1 MSHWP
6 TNQHQLLLLTHKIFL
21 EIQVPTVSFPEA
33 WQHQM
38 IDTFEMARTDGSLV
52 IPCSAYL
59 EVMKFMHVSDD
70 TRKQIMAILDEF
82 IRSCIDSP
90 SKKYLAVF
98 SFGLGLESYM
108 QYEAISKHTSSD
120 VVALVINLASQY
132 GTLPPYLEAVLFY
145 VTSNHFGK
153 TDVKV
158 DQLVDVLVENLHSP
172 FHILRKLSLQI
183 LNALLVDPLSQE
195 AEAIKIALAIE
206 NSPLDLQ
213 SARMISLNVRSLALQ
228 YKTNSSH
235 NWLRRAIPHFCFGIL
250 TFKLSQLW
258 DESITVLKQ
267 ICETKHG
274 EETVSEIVFQWL
286 GESEPLAKDDLQ
298 PYSKQPETRSL
309 NQFQCSNL
317 ERVEKLI
324 QEDASMMSNPIEQL
338 KQKFDQSH
346 QIFSRRVS
354 GASALSLRVLSRIP
368 SIAEKRSRLFVP
380 KFLQWA
386 ATESQEDVKDPP
398 NTSQPSELQQNKLVS
413 TRLNYKDQRA
423 MLDLI
428 SSFNNPK
435 ALYRSSEVFDALKGL
450 LANGDVEIQRSA
462 LKAIFGWKIKS
473 IEPYQE
479 NLMNLLDDA
488 RLREEISNFL
498 HRDDAIQDE
507 HLQTLTPV
515 LIRILYGKM
524 IAKAGTA
531 SGKQGQSARRKAV
544 IGALSRLKESGFR
557 EFVVLTLGSLNSL
570 EILEDSHLEEK
581 LPSPNKLTARKQ
593 VGLINMMKDML
604 ETLGSQL
611 APFTKRLINALL
623 YCMINA
629 ARELATV
636 LEPEVT
642 EAPQISLLKHIRQ
655 LGIQCLNL
663 IFQYGDLKE
672 LEPYLPVIFIELI
685 SPRLEKFPVDTAQS
699 VSGLLLLFS
708 TWASSPQMV
717 NLLGEYD
724 TRLIKSIADCLEVPS
739 AKEVVKIYV
748 VEDILKQF
756 INICK
761 RILATQSDP
770 DHDLQLNSVLQKLF
784 HSNAEFI
791 LERLG
796 NLLRK
801 SPSKAFLGSAI
812 ELVSMMAPMMKESSQ
827 VGSLLEISTF
837 LLNQPSHRVSPR
849 SKGDLLHILQHFV
862 PLVDLSSFIG
872 LQDRI
877 FFTVSSL
884 FGYFKDRINR
894 LALTK
899 VLLVLADK
907 DSEIKDVASLCR
919 SLNSFLEQKLDEP
932 DFDER
937 LRAFNTINEV
947 QFKDFTSKQWR
958 PLVYNMLFF
967 IKDTQELAIRSN
979 ASFALRRFVET
990 NKYDVEEAK
999 SSELVKLVLL
1009 PALRQGAFESSEL
1022 VRAEYL
1028 GVMAHLIRQNP
1039 SWNETSDMLTLLVI
1053 EDEEASFFGNILH
1066 IQQHRRLRALRR
1078 LASHGCHL
1086 GLRSVNVAHFLI
1098 PLIEHFIFDKAED
1111 ENAHNVAAE
1120 TILTIKALE
1129 PSLEWSQF
1137 RSLFKR
1143 YCGYISTKPDLV
1155 KTIIKLLGGTIDSLS
1170 AICKTSTVQAGQ
1182 YMSLNGTSA
1191 SEGSIDYSNSKLS
1204 ATRPGQEKFTDE
1216 LKTNFLPSLL
1226 QYIHDKDESTVSLRV
1241 PVAVST
1247 VKLLQLLPQDQFQ
1260 DRLPAVLTD
1269 VCNILR
1275 SRSQESRDVTRKT
1288 LVEISTLVGPTCFE
1302 FILKELR
1309 SALSRGYQLHVL
1321 SYTVHAILVATASI
1335 FHPGDLNYCLPQIVS
1350 IIMDDIFG
1358 AAGLEKDAEE
1368 YVSKMKEVKASK
1380 SFDSMELV
1388 SKTATAEHFSFLINP
1403 LRVLLEGKLDLKM
1416 ARKIDELLRRVTTG
1430 LLRNE
1435 ATKDQIVLVFCYNL
1449 IQETYK
1455 DVDTIQKSTSRQD
1468 QQGNKF
1474 YVKSMETNKSRNRG
1488 STSSYQYKL
1497 TRFSL
1502 DLLRSVLHKYDT
1514 LRTPENIQGFI
1525 PIVND
1530 LLVQSN
1536 EEIQISAIRLLTT
1549 IVQVPMKQIDENADI
1564 YIRQCVKIFKALVST
1579 NSELAQAALKL
1590 VSGILRERRTIEIK
1604 EYDLAYLLKR
1614 LLPDLEEPDR
1624 QGVVFNFL
1632 KAVLGRKV
1640 IITEVYE
1647 VLDTV
1652 ATIMVT
1658 NQTKAARDMARTVYF
1673 QFIMEYPQGKGR
1685 FSKQLSFLTK
1695 NLDYKYQEGRQSV
1708 MEVIHLLLLK
1718 VNGNLVQ
1725 EINDT
1730 FMVPLVLVMVNDE
1743 SAVCREMAGTLL
1755 KTSIERA
1762 DTNRTKSLLNL
1773 IRSWLDQSGN
1783 SLLARAALQ
1792 LYTIY
1797 IDIAPGKAEHEL
1809 PFIHSRVSQIL
1820 NFTDRA
1826 EADWEL
1832 LYFALQTFTKT
1843 TQLYPRSAFGT
1854 DLTPLWASV
1863 RQRLSFP
1870 HSWVKLSASKLLE
1883 AYFADFARENAKV
1896 EVSTLPLSGS
1906 GGLILTRD
1914 VVIETARAML
1924 ASLRVPGISEE
1935 LANQSMRNLVFLGKI
1950 MSKTGMLWQQDDRQ
1964 QLEIDTYEDDDGS
1977 GEEEEEAEEE
1987 EEEDAPLKVASSK
2000 TAVAFM
2006 LERVSAILRRGPSSP
2021 KTPSLIPLKA
2031 SLQLISALCTHLPIQ
2046 TLSPSIPTILLP
2058 LHNLTDPAIPS
2069 PSASLSDPDFAPAY
2083 KSLIASGTEILTL
2096 LQDKL
2101 GTTLFLEKLSR
2112 VREEVKARRE
2122 GRRAKRRIEAVA
2134 EPEKAGRDKV
2144 RKGERKRERRREKGV
2159 AERGRRRGW

>member
-6 TNQHQLLLLTHKIFL
+6 TNQLQLLLLTHKIFL

-33 WQHQM
+33 WQHQI
-38 IDTFEMARTDGSLV
+38 IDTFEMARTDESLV

-59 EVMKFMHVSDD
+59 EAMKFMHVSDH
-70 TRKQIMAILDEF
+70 TRKQIMAILGEL
-82 IRSCIDSP
+82 IQSCIDSP
-90 SKKYLAVF
+90 LKKDLTVF
-98 SFGLGLESYM
+98 SFGFGLESYI
-108 QYEAISKHTSSD
+108 QYEANSKHRSSD
-120 VVALVINLASQY
+120 VLALVISLASQY

-183 LNALLVDPLSQE
+183 LNALLPDPLSRE

-213 SARMISLNVRSLALQ
+213 SARMISLNIRSLALQ

-235 NWLRRAIPHFCFGIL
+235 NWLQRAIPHFCFGIL
-250 TFKLSQLW
+250 SFKLSQLW

-298 PYSKQPETRSL
+298 PYSKQSETQPL
-309 NQFQCSNL
+309 HQFQCSNL

-346 QIFSRRVS
+346 QILLRRVS
-354 GASALSLRVLSRIP
+354 GASALSLRVLSKIP

-380 KFLQWA
+380 NFLQWA
-386 ATESQEDVKDPP
+386 ATESQEDTKDPP
-398 NTSQPSELQQNKLVS
+398 DTSQPLELQQNKPVS

-423 MLDLI
+423 MLELI

-450 LANGDVEIQRSA
+450 LANGDVKIQKSA
-462 LKAIFGWKIKS
+462 LKAIFGWKIQS

-479 NLMNLLDDA
+479 SLMNLLDDA
-488 RLREEISNFL
+488 RLREEISTFL

-507 HLQTLTPV
+507 HHQTLTPV

-531 SGKQGQSARRKAV
+531 SGKQGQAARRKAV

-557 EFVVLTLGSLNSL
+557 EFVELTLGSLNSL

-581 LPSPNKLTARKQ
+581 LTSPNKLTARKQ

-611 APFTKRLINALL
+611 APFTKCLINALL

-636 LEPEVT
+636 LETEAT

-672 LEPYLPVIFIELI
+672 LEPYLPVIFVELI
-685 SPRLEKFPVDTAQS
+685 SPRLEKLPVETAQS

-708 TWASSPQMV
+708 TWASSPQMI
-717 NLLGEYD
+717 NFLGEYD
-724 TRLIKSIADCLEVPS
+724 SRLIKSIADCLEVPS

-756 INICK
+756 INISK

-770 DHDLQLNSVLQKLF
+770 VLQKLF
-784 HSNAEFI
+784 HSNAEII
-791 LERLG
+791 LDRLG

-862 PLVDLSSFIG
+862 PLVDLSSING

-899 VLLVLADK
+899 VLLVLADE
-907 DSEIKDVASLCR
+907 DPEIKDVASLCC

-932 DFDER
+932 DFDKR

-999 SSELVKLVLL
+999 PSELVKLVLL

-1039 SWNETSDMLTLLVI
+1039 SWNETSDMLTLLVT

-1098 PLIEHFIFDKAED
+1098 PLIEHFVFNKAED
-1111 ENAHNVAAE
+1111 ESAHNVAAE

-1170 AICKTSTVQAGQ
+1170 AICKTSTVQAGH

-1191 SEGSIDYSNSKLS
+1191 SEGSVDYSSSKLS
-1204 ATRPGQEKFTDE
+1204 ATMPGQEKFTDE

-1226 QYIHDKDESTVSLRV
+1226 QYIHEKDESTVSLRV
-1241 PVAVST
+1241 PVVVST

-1269 VCNILR
+1269 ICNILR
-1275 SRSQESRDVTRKT
+1275 SRSQESRDITRKT

-1309 SALSRGYQLHVL
+1309 SALNRGYQLHVL

-1358 AAGLEKDAEE
+1358 TAGLEKDAEE

-1388 SKTATAEHFSFLINP
+1388 SKTATAEHFSFLVNP
-1403 LRVLLEGKLDLKM
+1403 LRILLEEKLDLKM
-1416 ARKIDELLRRVTTG
+1416 VRKIDELLRRITTG

-1455 DVDTIQKSTSRQD
+1455 DVDTAQKSTSRQD

-1474 YVKSMETNKSRNRG
+1474 YMKPMEAIKSRNRG

-1514 LRTPENIQGFI
+1514 LRTSENIQGFI

-1530 LLVQSN
+1530 LLAQSN

-1590 VSGILRERRTIEIK
+1590 VSAILRERQTIEIK
-1604 EYDLAYLLKR
+1604 EFDLAYLLKR

-1685 FSKQLSFLTK
+1685 FSKQLSFLAK

-1718 VNGNLVQ
+1718 VDGNLVQ

-1762 DTNRTKSLLNL
+1762 DTNRTKSFLDL
-1773 IRSWLDQSGN
+1773 IRSWLDQSN
-1783 SLLARAALQ
+1783 NPLLARAALQ

-1797 IDIAPGKAEHEL
+1797 IDVAAGKAEHEL

-1826 EADWEL
+1826 EANWEL

-1843 TQLYPRSAFGT
+1843 TQLYPRSAFSEG
-1854 DLTPLWASV
+1854 LTLLWASV

-1914 VVIETARAML
+1914 VVIETARALL
-1924 ASLRVPGISEE
+1924 ASLRVPDISEE
-1935 LANQSMRNLVFLGKI
+1935 LANQSVRNLVFLGKI

-1964 QLEIDTYEDDDGS
+1964 QLEIGTYEDDDES
-1977 GEEEEEAEEE
+1977 G
-1987 EEEDAPLKVASSK
+1987 
-2000 TAVAFM
+2000 
-2006 LERVSAILRRGPSSP
+2006 
-2021 KTPSLIPLKA
+2021 
-2031 SLQLISALCTHLPIQ
+2031 
-2046 TLSPSIPTILLP
+2046 
-2058 LHNLTDPAIPS
+2058 
-2069 PSASLSDPDFAPAY
+2069 
-2083 KSLIASGTEILTL
+2083 
-2096 LQDKL
+2096 
-2101 GTTLFLEKLSR
+2101 
-2112 VREEVKARRE
+2112 
-2122 GRRAKRRIEAVA
+2122 
-2134 EPEKAGRDKV
+2134 
-2144 RKGERKRERRREKGV
+2144 
-2159 AERGRRRGW
+2159 